1 MINQTYTSATSFSM
15 FIDGDE
21 YSGLQMKI
29 TDFQIPNVSAD
40 AVEQATRIL
49 QGKHAASRL
58 KFAPLTVNVLTDAGL
73 SNIKPVHNW
82 IVNNVIQNETV
93 RKDIRLI
100 GYAANET
107 QVFTVN
113 FQSAFPTSINIDKFD
128 SQDSSD
134 TLITAQIEFAYDLFT
149 YG

>member
-113 FQSAFPTSINIDKFD
+113 FQSAFPRSINIDKFD